1 MLFLHHTAQAHF
13 GLRISALFRLSGIR
27 LSVFGFTA
35 SLRSRAQTL
44 EQLDSGL
51 HRDGESFFSRGT
63 TAFAQAQPMEFQ
75 RMNPGEA
82 GLFQGPSGA
91 IERAAVNDHDVVGVL
106 GFGQQ
111 RFHPSPNPREAGHF
125 AKLPLR

>member
-1 MLFLHHTAQAHF
+1 M
-13 GLRISALFRLSGIR
+13 
-27 LSVFGFTA
+27 A
-35 SLRSRAQTL
+35 SLRARAQVL

-51 HRDGESFFSRGT
+51 DGDREPFLGRGT

-75 RMNPGEA
+75 RMNPWEA
-82 GLFQGPSGA
+82 GLFQSSSGA
-91 IERAAVNDHDVVGVL
+91 IERAAVNDHDVVGAL
-106 GFGQQ
+106 GSDQQ